1 MDPTKEITKLIW
13 SLGNYDE
20 IAKNTMPAAI
30 HLVERVG
37 VGEGDEVLDVATGSG
52 NVALLAAQRGA
63 IVSACDLTPA
73 MVELAGSRFASA
85 GVSVDV
91 IEADAEELPYED
103 DRFDFV
109 LSAFGAMFAP
119 HPDIVARQMFRV
131 AKPGGLVGMANRP
144 PDSLLGR
151 QTQIMQ
157 SFAPGDPPEFDP
169 LLWGTEE
176 GIAEWLGPHAD
187 EIETARLSASE
198 EYESWDDL
206 VRQYESNLGPAIAL
220 KHVIEPERYNQMMQ
234 EIRAVYESFN
244 QARDGRIV
252 ADSEY
257 LQVIARKRA

>member
-30 HLVERVG
+30 HLVEGVG

-73 MVELAGSRFASA
+73 MVELAGSRFVSA

-109 LSAFGAMFAP
+109 LSA
-119 HPDIVARQMFRV
+119 
-131 AKPGGLVGMANRP
+131 
-144 PDSLLGR
+144 
-151 QTQIMQ
+151 
-157 SFAPGDPPEFDP
+157 
-169 LLWGTEE
+169 
-176 GIAEWLGPHAD
+176 
-187 EIETARLSASE
+187 
-198 EYESWDDL
+198 
-206 VRQYESNLGPAIAL
+206 
-220 KHVIEPERYNQMMQ
+220 
-234 EIRAVYESFN
+234 
-244 QARDGRIV
+244 
-252 ADSEY
+252 
-257 LQVIARKRA
+257 